1 VRDVLWGRQGGRA
14 RGGPSPSILA
24 GSFARRAPRRDRAW
38 KINITE
44 QRGESRGGRRGELV
58 ILRKPI
64 TGLSEA
70 GLERFLL
77 RARRAARLKG
87 TVNLL
92 VTSGAEL
99 RSLNRQFRGKNKETD
114 VLSFPA
120 GSPRTPG
127 ALRLA
132 GEIAISADVAKQ
144 SAAQL
149 GHSAADEV
157 KILALH
163 GILHLAGFD
172 HERDHGQM
180 ERQERRLR
188 AALRLPAGLIE
199 RVTGAQASHGSSSGR
214 RAQAR
219 RKS

>member
-1 VRDVLWGRQGGRA
+1 
-14 RGGPSPSILA
+14 
-24 GSFARRAPRRDRAW
+24 
-38 KINITE
+38 
-44 QRGESRGGRRGELV
+44 LV
-58 ILRKPI
+58 ILQKPV
-64 TGLSEA
+64 TGLSKA

-77 RARRAARLKG
+77 CARRTAGLKG

-92 VTSGAEL
+92 VTSSAEV

-120 GSPRTPG
+120 NSQRTIPMTARG

-132 GEIAISADVAKQ
+132 GEIAISAEVAKQ
-144 SAAQL
+144 SAAL
-149 GHSAADEV
+149 RGHSAADEV

-172 HERDHGQM
+172 HERDNGQM
-180 ERQERRLR
+180 ERRERRLR
-188 AALRLPAGLIE
+188 TALRLPAGLIE
-199 RVTGAQASHGSSSGR
+199 RNTSGSNTGSDTGLKTRLPRRASSSTQ
-214 RAQAR
+214 RAKAR

>member
-1 VRDVLWGRQGGRA
+1 
-14 RGGPSPSILA
+14 
-24 GSFARRAPRRDRAW
+24 
-38 KINITE
+38 
-44 QRGESRGGRRGELV
+44 LV
-58 ILRKPI
+58 ILQKPV
-64 TGLSEA
+64 TGLSKA

-77 RARRAARLKG
+77 CARRAAGLKG

-92 VTSGAEL
+92 VTSSAEV

-120 GSPRTPG
+120 NSQRTIPMTARG

-132 GEIAISADVAKQ
+132 GEIAISAEVAKQ
-144 SAAQL
+144 SAAL
-149 GHSAADEV
+149 RGHSAADEV

-172 HERDHGQM
+172 HERDNGQM
-180 ERQERRLR
+180 ERRERRLR
-188 AALRLPAGLIE
+188 TALRLPAGLIE
-199 RVTGAQASHGSSSGR
+199 RNTSGSNTGSDTGLKTRLPTRASSSTQ
-214 RAQAR
+214 RAKAR

>member
-1 VRDVLWGRQGGRA
+1 
-14 RGGPSPSILA
+14 
-24 GSFARRAPRRDRAW
+24 
-38 KINITE
+38 
-44 QRGESRGGRRGELV
+44 LV
-58 ILRKPI
+58 ILQKPI

-92 VTSGAEL
+92 VTSGAEV

-120 GSPRTPG
+120 DSQGTPG

-132 GEIAISADVAKQ
+132 GEIAISADVARQ

-172 HERDHGQM
+172 HERDNGQM
-180 ERQERRLR
+180 ERRERRLR

-199 RVTGAQASHGSSSGR
+199 RATAADTDRRRSAGR
-214 RAQAR
+214 RTQAR

>member
-1 VRDVLWGRQGGRA
+1 MPDA
-14 RGGPSPSILA
+14 ATPKDINAESA
-24 GSFARRAPRRDRAW
+24 E
-38 KINITE
+38 KI
-44 QRGESRGGRRGELV
+44 RGERRGELV
-58 ILRKPI
+58 ILQKPI
-64 TGLSEA
+64 TGLSAA

-77 RARRAARLKG
+77 RARRAAGLKG

-92 VTSGAEL
+92 VTSGTEV

-120 GSPRTPG
+120 DSQGMFG

-172 HERDHGQM
+172 HERDNGQM

-188 AALRLPAGLIE
+188 SALRLPAGLIE
-199 RVTGAQASHGSSSGR
+199 RVTGAEATHRSSSGR
-214 RAQAR
+214 RPQSR

>member
-1 VRDVLWGRQGGRA
+1 M
-14 RGGPSPSILA
+14 
-24 GSFARRAPRRDRAW
+24 
-38 KINITE
+38 
-44 QRGESRGGRRGELV
+44 V
-58 ILRKPI
+58 ILQKPI

-92 VTSGAEL
+92 VTSGAEV
-99 RSLNRQFRGKNKETD
+99 RSLNRRFRGKNKETD

-120 GSPRTPG
+120 GSQRTPG
-127 ALRLA
+127 GLRLA

-144 SAAQL
+144 SAARL

-163 GILHLAGFD
+163 GVLHLAGFD
-172 HERDHGQM
+172 HDRDNGQM

-199 RVTGAQASHGSSSGR
+199 RVSGPETSRGNSSGR
-214 RAQAR
+214 RGQAR